1 MQSNTIT
8 NAANQPQTGSGLIA
22 LAALGAYLLI
32 GFAVFFNILGMSFV
46 ADDYPFLHLVATAP
60 SVGVVFSPLAERYF
74 RPAVVFLYYVNYQLA
89 GLSPVPYHVT
99 LLLVHICNT
108 WLIFLLA
115 RRVSPGRLLV
125 PALSGLLFLLFGGHA
140 EAVSWT
146 AGAADPLLTL
156 FILLGLVLFLRSLEP
171 GASRWWIAGVWLT
184 SVGAVLSKELSVV
197 FPGLLVVCGALSKP
211 GWPDRATVRRTLA
224 AISFPVLLLIGY
236 PLVRSLVLGF
246 PFVTLAGLGTS
257 PDLLISARR
266 FLLRSFIPPGWMIQ
280 VIWYRLL
287 DVLVV
292 APVALILLW
301 WRDPRTDY
309 RLLALFALCFAL
321 ALGPMVPLSIS
332 LATTESERFIYLA
345 TVFASLLTVYFADAV
360 LRHRGLLVA
369 AVLIWCAV
377 HVHALTR
384 SNHTLREAATM
395 TEETLRT
402 FREVVLEHGKVGAP
416 IFLLNAVDDVRGAY
430 VYRRGFHEALA
441 LTSPDLG
448 AYMAQTHVLSVYIVT
463 NVANA
468 VTVAQRERT
477 VDVDLGAGT
486 ALIGP
491 PTASTRW
498 FKITRWETNRFTVEF
513 TAAAS
518 DSLIIYFTPTRT
530 AVVGRVP

>member
-1 MQSNTIT
+1 
-8 NAANQPQTGSGLIA
+8 
-22 LAALGAYLLI
+22 
-32 GFAVFFNILGMSFV
+32 
-46 ADDYPFLHLVATAP
+46 
-60 SVGVVFSPLAERYF
+60 
-74 RPAVVFLYYVNYQLA
+74 
-89 GLSPVPYHVT
+89 
-99 LLLVHICNT
+99 
-108 WLIFLLA
+108 
-115 RRVSPGRLLV
+115 
-125 PALSGLLFLLFGGHA
+125 
-140 EAVSWT
+140 
-146 AGAADPLLTL
+146 
-156 FILLGLVLFLRSLEP
+156 
-171 GASRWWIAGVWLT
+171 
-184 SVGAVLSKELSVV
+184 
-197 FPGLLVVCGALSKP
+197 
-211 GWPDRATVRRTLA
+211 
-224 AISFPVLLLIGY
+224 
-236 PLVRSLVLGF
+236 
-246 PFVTLAGLGTS
+246 
-257 PDLLISARR
+257 
-266 FLLRSFIPPGWMIQ
+266 
-280 VIWYRLL
+280 
-287 DVLVV
+287 VLVV